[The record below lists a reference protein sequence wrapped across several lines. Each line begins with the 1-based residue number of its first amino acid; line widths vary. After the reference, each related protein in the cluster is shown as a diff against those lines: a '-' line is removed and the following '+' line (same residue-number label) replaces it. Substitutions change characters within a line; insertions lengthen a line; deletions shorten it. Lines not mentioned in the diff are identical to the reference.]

1 MPRAANPPP
10 APPAEA
16 SAARPEPA
24 ERGLKARHVRMV
36 GLGGALGI
44 GLFLASGKL
53 IQAAG
58 PGLLLAYAVCGA
70 LAYLVLRALGELVV
84 YRPVSGSFTSYAR
97 EFLGPWAEFVTGW
110 TYWFTWVMVG
120 MSEVTAVGMYVQVW
134 LPSVP
139 QWVSALLALVAVGTA
154 NLVAVRLFGEIE
166 FWAAIVK
173 VVTIVAIILTA
184 VAVAVFGFGAEHGSG
199 VANLWGE
206 GGVFPH
212 GALAVLFALPLAY
225 SSFQGVELVGL
236 TAGEAERPREVL
248 PSVFRSVLWRIAL
261 FNIGAL
267 AALMVLIPWHR
278 VSTSSSP
285 FVQAFDQ
292 LGVPGAADIVNF
304 VVLTAA
310 LSVCNSGVFGTG
322 RLLMTLGQDGHA
334 PRWLGVANRRGVP
347 ARALAVS
354 LVVMLVSVVVNFL
367 APKEAFLYLY
377 SVSVF
382 GGLLTWAVIVATHL
396 RYRKAVAAGRAPAV
410 DFRMPGPRWLSWVL
424 LAVLALVTALFAAH
438 EETRVA
444 LIVGPAWLAALSG
457 AYLVIRRRH
466 RTAPA
471 GQPEPS
477 ETTPADVTG

>member
-1 MPRAANPPP
+1 MPRAAEPL
-10 APPAEA
+10 AAQEA
-16 SAARPEPA
+16 SAPAAGPELA
-24 ERGLKARHVRMV
+24 DGGLKPRHVRMV

-53 IQAAG
+53 IQSTG
-58 PGLLLAYAVCGA
+58 PGLLLAYAVCGV

-110 TYWFTWVMVG
+110 TYWFTWVVVG
-120 MSEVTAVGMYVQVW
+120 MAEVTAVGMYVQVW

-139 QWVSALLALVAVGTA
+139 QWCTALLALVAVGTA

-173 VVTIVAIILTA
+173 VLTIVAIILTA
-184 VAVAVFGFGAEHGSG
+184 VAVAVFGFGAEHSSG
-199 VANLWGE
+199 VANLWAE
-206 GGVFPH
+206 GGVLPH
-212 GALAVLFALPLAY
+212 GPLAVVLALPLAY
-225 SSFQGVELVGL
+225 ASFQGVELVGL
-236 TAGEAERPREVL
+236 TAGETARPQEVL

-278 VSTSSSP
+278 VSASSSP

-292 LGVPGAADIVNF
+292 LGVPAAADIVNF

-322 RLLMTLGQDGHA
+322 RLLMTLGRDGHA
-334 PRWLGVANRRGVP
+334 PRWLGATNRRGVP
-347 ARALAVS
+347 ARALGVS
-354 LVVMLVSVVVNFL
+354 LAVMLVSVVVNYL
-367 APKEAFLYLY
+367 VPREAFLYLY

-396 RYRKAVAAGRAPAV
+396 RYRAAVAEGRARAV
-410 DFRMPGPRWLSWVL
+410 SFRMPGPPWLGRAL
-424 LAVLALVTALFAAH
+424 LGALAVITVLFAAH
-438 EETRVA
+438 DETRVA
-444 LIVGPAWLAALSG
+444 LLVGPVWLLLLSG
-457 AYLVIRRRH
+457 AYLLVRRRQ
-466 RTAPA
+466 RATEAA
-471 GQPEPS
+471 AS
-477 ETTPADVTG
+477 E